1 MAKIPVSEPSI
12 GTGEREYVNRC
23 LESGWIS
30 SAGEFLPRF
39 EAGCAER
46 FGRRY
51 GVAVSSGTAALITAL
66 RALHLPG
73 GSEVILPAF
82 TIISCALACVYN
94 DLVPVFVDAESQTW
108 NMNVDSVE
116 ASVGPDTRAV
126 MAVHIYGHP
135 VDMDPLQKI
144 ADRHDLVVVE
154 DFAEA
159 MGSTYRGRPCGGFG
173 RVSCTSF
180 YANKVITTG
189 EGGMCLTD
197 DEVLAE
203 QIRRIQNL
211 CFLPDRRFV
220 HEEMGFNFRL
230 TNLQAAMGVAQ
241 LEKFE
246 DHVEKKRWLGET
258 YKRLLGDMESEGRL
272 VLPAEKPWAR
282 NSYWMFGVLLPET
295 CAVDAAAVRA
305 ILQREGIQTRP
316 FFFPLH
322 RQPAFKKFGWFRE
335 QTLPVAE
342 DLYRR
347 GFYLPSGLT
356 LDEAGVR
363 RVAVTLRRVL
373 DGLR

>member
-1 MAKIPVSEPSI
+1 
-12 GTGEREYVNRC
+12 
-23 LESGWIS
+23 
-30 SAGEFLPRF
+30 
-39 EAGCAER
+39 
-46 FGRRY
+46 
-51 GVAVSSGTAALITAL
+51 
-66 RALHLPG
+66 
-73 GSEVILPAF
+73 
-82 TIISCALACVYN
+82 
-94 DLVPVFVDAESQTW
+94 
-108 NMNVDSVE
+108 
-116 ASVGPDTRAV
+116 
-126 MAVHIYGHP
+126 
-135 VDMDPLQKI
+135 
-144 ADRHDLVVVE
+144 
-154 DFAEA
+154 
-159 MGSTYRGRPCGGFG
+159 
-173 RVSCTSF
+173 
-180 YANKVITTG
+180 
-189 EGGMCLTD
+189 MCLTD